1 MNLLKTTLN
10 NGLTVLAKES
20 HTAPVITFWVWYRV
34 GSRNEH
40 RGITGISHWVE
51 QMLFKGT
58 KNWPRQKL
66 DQSLARVG
74 GYYNAMTWYDFTTY
88 YETLPANKIRL
99 ALEIESDRMSNA
111 LFDVQE
117 VEAERTVIISERQ
130 GRENSPTFL
139 LEEELAAA
147 AYRVHPYGHTVIG
160 HRCDLEQITR
170 DDLYRHYRSYYVPN
184 NAVVAVAGAFNA
196 GEMLRVIERFFAPLE
211 RGAEVPALQAEEPV
225 QRGERRVVVEGQG
238 GTDYVEIGYHTPAA
252 SHPDIFPLTVLSAVL
267 AGATGSLIGRGGL
280 TNHTSRL
287 YKALVTRELAADVD
301 ATLITTLDPGLYQL
315 SATVLPDHTVDEV
328 ETAIL
333 TEVDRLRQSPISEAE
348 LAKAKRQARALF
360 AYASESITNQGLWLG
375 FSEIFAEY
383 TWYLHYLEGIEAVTA
398 EQVLEAAQQYLRP
411 QNRTVGHYVSRDNK
425 KT

>member
-1 MNLLKTTLN
+1 LNLLKTTLN
-10 NGLTVLAKES
+10 NGLTVLVKES
-20 HTAPVITFWVWYRV
+20 HTAPVTTFWVWYRV

-51 QMLFKGT
+51 HMLFKGT
-58 KNWPRQKL
+58 ENWPRQKL

-74 GYYNAMTWYDFTTY
+74 GYYNAMTWYDFTAY
-88 YETLPANKIRL
+88 YETLPANKVRL

-111 LFDVQE
+111 LFDPQE

-139 LEEELAAA
+139 LEEELSAA
-147 AYRVHPYGHTVIG
+147 AYRVHPYGHAVIG

-170 DDLYRHYRSYYVPN
+170 DDLYRHYRTYYVPN
-184 NAVVAVAGAFNA
+184 NAIVAVAGAFNA
-196 GEMLRVIERFFAPLE
+196 GEMLRVIERFFNPIEA
-211 RGAEVPALQAEEPV
+211 GDEVPALRAEEPP

-252 SHPDIFPLTVLSAVL
+252 SHADIFPLTVLSAVL

-287 YKALVTRELAADVD
+287 YNALVANELAADVD
-301 ATLITTLDPGLYQL
+301 ATLVTTLDPGLYQL
-315 SATVLPDHTVDEV
+315 SATVLPDHTVDDV
-328 ETAIL
+328 EAAIL
-333 TEVDRLRQSPISEAE
+333 TEVDKICQSPISEAE

-375 FSEIFAEY
+375 FSEIFADY
-383 TWYLHYLEGIEAVTA
+383 TWYLHYLDKLDAVTA

-411 QNRTVGHYVSRDNK
+411 QNRTVGQYVSRDNK
-425 KT
+425 